1 MLTDIFIYSF
11 QFTRCFSLEI
21 MCISELLLEPNS
33 PSEAHF
39 KNRFNPK
46 MPVKPPVAVNCFSA
60 SFDVATATTFWR
72 AIKLNFECLAEL
84 LLTSSLQCRT
94 AELVPFYIHCIIV
107 LHYFSFIKTNYSILQ
122 WVIQYGELKIIYL
135 MMPWPTKNI
144 FRFEQPRL
152 LIKCKRFWNVLLEQK
167 KIKKRGS
174 FHRLPRLFTYRREY
188 VCLLTWVIWSKV
200 MHWVLRSKYKDSVS
214 NPCFW
219 SKHEYWISS
228 LNRLRNH
235 CTLFRFWE
243 TEKWQRT
250 Q

>member
-46 MPVKPPVAVNCFSA
+46 MPVKPPVAVTCFSA
-60 SFDVATATTFWR
+60 SFDVATATLFWR
-72 AIKLNFECLAEL
+72 AIKLNFEFLAEL

-167 KIKKRGS
+167 KIKKRRS
-174 FHRLPRLFTYRREY
+174 FHRLPPSSSRTGENTFACWPESSEAKW
-188 VCLLTWVIWSKV
+188 CI
-200 MHWVLRSKYKDSVS
+200 
-214 NPCFW
+214 
-219 SKHEYWISS
+219 EYWEANIRIQSP
-228 LNRLRNH
+228 
-235 CTLFRFWE
+235 TLVSEASMNIEFPP
-243 TEKWQRT
+243 
-250 Q
+250 